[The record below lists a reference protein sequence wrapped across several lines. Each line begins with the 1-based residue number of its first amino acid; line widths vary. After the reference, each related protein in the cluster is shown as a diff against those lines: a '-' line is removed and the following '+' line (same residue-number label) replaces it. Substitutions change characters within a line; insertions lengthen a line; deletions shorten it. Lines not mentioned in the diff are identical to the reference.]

1 MDHNRGPPK
10 WGDSPGPLSPQG
22 SQSGG
27 RGDAAREEERK
38 GGRAKDKLTG
48 MKSIHETVPETQKG
62 MHRNTGDTDKVE
74 LTIAQ
79 SGSGVYLRKKKK
91 K

>member
-1 MDHNRGPPK
+1 MDHNRAPPK

-38 GGRAKDKLTG
+38 GGRAEDKLTG
-48 MKSIHETVPETQKG
+48 TKSIHETVPEAQNG
-62 MHRNTGDTDKVE
+62 MHTTTGDTDRVE

-79 SGSGVYLRKKKK
+79 SGSGVYLRKKKN
-91 K
+91 